1 MTDFAVNEKTS
12 FCLNVVLKDKGGN
25 PLNPID
31 KFEWW
36 VSKPKDQL
44 VYAKTEILL
53 PEPEMEIIIPAEVNI
68 CEKRKDE
75 TRAVV
80 FRVQSG
86 ENHIRHEVFP
96 YTVTALDTV
105 PYPTVEE

>member
-1 MTDFAVNEKTS
+1 MSDFEVNEKTA
-12 FCLNVVLKDKGGN
+12 FCLTVTLKDKNGY

-44 VYAKTEILL
+44 VYEKIEILE
-53 PEPEMEIIIPAEVNI
+53 PESEMEIIIPAEVNI
-68 CEKRKDE
+68 CERRKNE

-80 FRVQSG
+80 VRVQSG
-86 ENHIRHEVFP
+86 EQYIKHDVFP
-96 YTVTALDTV
+96 YTVIALDTV
-105 PYPTVEE
+105 PYPTVGG